1 MVRFLVGWAVISTS
15 VGLYLRKKHI
25 ELKINRD
32 IVTLVL
38 AFIIT
43 LFFTSIQ
50 WLFEF
55 IVGLIF

>member
-1 MVRFLVGWAVISTS
+1 MARFLFGWAVISTGIG
-15 VGLYLRKKHI
+15 VYLRKKHI

-43 LFFTSIQ
+43 LFFTAIQ
-50 WLFEF
+50 WTFEF